1 MNEQRSK
8 SMSCYCRTTSWAI
21 TPESHCWILQNDI
34 GLQTP
39 KDVFFALV
47 NRFKL
52 GKRHIPSIYTTVCII
67 SIRWH
72 FHVISPL
79 FFFFLK
85 LYLPAHLF
93 PYPPLPCFTFLY
105 PLISLQ
111 LVILEHVWEVRRVRV
126 CFVTLQA
133 QTLQTRFTSCFYP
146 FRSFL
151 TLQLYWLDIPVLY
164 LRRGPHEKLRATQ
177 CSRIQLQ
184 TLECSSHSLDKCKRQ
199 CAVQLPGYP
208 NQLVQ
213 NVVADVIY

>member
-1 MNEQRSK
+1 MF
-8 SMSCYCRTTSWAI
+8 YL
-21 TPESHCWILQNDI
+21 H
-34 GLQTP
+34 
-39 KDVFFALV
+39 
-47 NRFKL
+47 
-52 GKRHIPSIYTTVCII
+52 
-67 SIRWH
+67 
-72 FHVISPL
+72 
-79 FFFFLK
+79 FFFLK

-164 LRRGPHEKLRATQ
+164 LRRGPHEKTLSNSVLRNTATDT
-177 CSRIQLQ
+177 C
-184 TLECSSHSLDKCKRQ
+184 ECSSHSLDKCKHQ
-199 CAVQLPGYP
+199 CAAQLPGYL